1 MRRSSG
7 LLPFL
12 TTLFAALLFCSLP
25 LAAQRRPTADPFPD
39 DDELGSAYGHYYS
52 VSGTV
57 ADRQSGLRL
66 DGVRVDLNSANRG
79 VVATTFTT
87 QGNFRFDNL
96 RDGTYDITFNLT
108 GYQEVEEHLEVS
120 GPIFGMTV
128 SLKPVNEAAKGSPT
142 VSVRDL
148 SIPQKARE
156 AMNKG
161 MVLLYQKSDYPGSI
175 KEFERAIKI
184 FPNYY
189 EAYAQIGY
197 AYIASKDPAHAEEAL
212 RQSIVVSQEHY
223 PDAFFLLA
231 ALFSSQK
238 RFDDAEPLARKAVDL
253 APDSWHAQSEMA
265 QALLGQDRPED
276 AEKYAQAA
284 VKLQPDNPL
293 LWLVLADIHGELRND
308 SALVVDL
315 DTYLKLAPN
324 GAMADRVRQGR
335 DEAKQRLQESKASP
349 AAPPRLCPP
358 STRQAS
364 RKPTSSSS
372 KAVPRERSSSPVS
385 FLPHRFPALR
395 VVIPNPGR
403 VLCERR

>member
-1 MRRSSG
+1 VRRSSG
-7 LLPFL
+7 LLLFL

-39 DDELGSAYGHYYS
+39 GDELGTGYGHYYS
-52 VSGTV
+52 LSGTV

-66 DGVRVDLNSANRG
+66 DGVRVDLNSASQG

-96 RDGTYDITFNLT
+96 REGTYDIGFNLT
-108 GYQEVEEHLEVS
+108 GYQEAEEHLEVS
-120 GPIFGMTV
+120 GPVFGLTV
-128 SLKPVNEAAKGSPT
+128 NLKPLNAAAPGGSPT

-148 SIPQKARE
+148 SIPQKARD
-156 AMNKG
+156 AMSKG
-161 MVLLYQKSDYPGSI
+161 MVLLHQKSDYAGSI

-189 EAYAQIGY
+189 EAYAQIGF
-197 AYIASKDPAHAEEAL
+197 AYMAMKDPTHSEEAL

-223 PDAFFLLA
+223 PDPFFLLA

-253 APDSWHAQSEMA
+253 APNSWHAQSEMA

-284 VKLQPDNPL
+284 AKLQPENPL
-293 LWLVLADIHGELRND
+293 LWLVLADIHGELHND

-324 GAMADRVRQGR
+324 SAMADRVRHGR
-335 DEAKQRLQESKASP
+335 DEAKQRLQQSQASP
-349 AAPPRLCPP
+349 AVPL
-358 STRQAS
+358 AS
-364 RKPTSSSS
+364 SPAADPASSSQ
-372 KAVPRERSSSPVS
+372 ATQQ
-385 FLPHRFPALR
+385 
-395 VVIPNPGR
+395 
-403 VLCERR
+403 

>member
-1 MRRSSG
+1 MRGSSG
-7 LLPFL
+7 LLLFL
-12 TTLFAALLFCSLP
+12 TALLVALCFSSLP

-39 DDELGSAYGHYYS
+39 DDEIGTGGYGRYFS
-52 VSGTV
+52 ISGTV

-66 DGVRVDLNSANRG
+66 DGVRVDLNSFNSGA
-79 VVATTFTT
+79 VSTTFTNH
-87 QGNFRFDNL
+87 GSFRFDNL
-96 RDGTYDITFNLT
+96 RDGTYDISFNLT
-108 GYQEVEEHLEVS
+108 GYQEVLEHLEVS

-128 SLKPVNEAAKGSPT
+128 NLKPLNEAPAGGSPT

-161 MVLLYQKSDYPGSI
+161 TALLHQKSDYAGSI

-184 FPNYY
+184 FPTYY

-197 AYIASKDPAHAEEAL
+197 AYMAMKDPAHSEEAL

-238 RFDDAEPLARKAVDL
+238 RFADAEPLARKAVDL

-284 VKLQPDNPL
+284 IKLQPDNPL
-293 LWLVLADIHGELRND
+293 LRLLLANIHGNLQND
-308 SALVVDL
+308 SALVEDL
-315 DTYLKLAPN
+315 DAYLKLEPK

-335 DEAKQRLQESKASP
+335 DDAKQRLQQSQASPAVPLAASP
-349 AAPPRLCPP
+349 AAGP
-358 STRQAS
+358 A
-364 RKPTSSSS
+364 SSSQ
-372 KAVPRERSSSPVS
+372 ATQQ
-385 FLPHRFPALR
+385 
-395 VVIPNPGR
+395 
-403 VLCERR
+403 

>member
-1 MRRSSG
+1 M
-7 LLPFL
+7 
-12 TTLFAALLFCSLP
+12 
-25 LAAQRRPTADPFPD
+25 
-39 DDELGSAYGHYYS
+39 
-52 VSGTV
+52 
-57 ADRQSGLRL
+57 
-66 DGVRVDLNSANRG
+66 
-79 VVATTFTT
+79 ATTFTT

-96 RDGTYDITFNLT
+96 RDGTYDISFNLT

-120 GPIFGMTV
+120 GPVFGMTV
-128 SLKPVNEAAKGSPT
+128 NLKPVNEAAAGGSPT

-148 SIPQKARE
+148 SIPQKARD

-161 MVLLYQKSDYPGSI
+161 MVLLYQKSDYAGSI
-175 KEFERAIKI
+175 KEFEHAIKI

-238 RFDDAEPLARKAVDL
+238 RFDDAEPLARKAVDM

-293 LWLVLADIHGELRND
+293 LWLLLANIHGDLQND
-308 SALVVDL
+308 SALVDDL
-315 DTYLKLAPN
+315 NTYLKLAPN
-324 GAMADRVRQGR
+324 GPIADRVRQGR
-335 DEAKQRLQESKASP
+335 DEAKQRLEQSKASP
-349 AAPPRLCPP
+349 AAAPAALPAADP
-358 STRQAS
+358 AS
-364 RKPTSSSS
+364 ASQQ
-372 KAVPRERSSSPVS
+372 
-385 FLPHRFPALR
+385 
-395 VVIPNPGR
+395 
-403 VLCERR
+403 

>member
-1 MRRSSG
+1 MLRSPFESTLPLPRPGGEPCARSSG
-7 LLPFL
+7 LLLFL

-39 DDELGSAYGHYYS
+39 DDELGAGGYGHYYS
-52 VSGTV
+52 LSGTV

-66 DGVRVDLNSANRG
+66 DGVRVDLNSATRG

-96 RDGTYDITFNLT
+96 RDGTYDISFNLS

-128 SLKPVNEAAKGSPT
+128 SLRPVNEAAKGSPT

-161 MVLLYQKSDYPGSI
+161 MVLLHQKSDYPGSI

-238 RFDDAEPLARKAVDL
+238 RFDDAEPLARKAVNL

-265 QALLGQDRPED
+265 QSLLGQDRPED
-276 AEKYAQAA
+276 AENTPK
-284 VKLQPDNPL
+284 
-293 LWLVLADIHGELRND
+293 
-308 SALVVDL
+308 
-315 DTYLKLAPN
+315 
-324 GAMADRVRQGR
+324 
-335 DEAKQRLQESKASP
+335 
-349 AAPPRLCPP
+349 PP
-358 STRQAS
+358 SNC
-364 RKPTSSSS
+364 KPRIPCSGSCSPTFTANCRTTPPWS
-372 KAVPRERSSSPVS
+372 KT
-385 FLPHRFPALR
+385 
-395 VVIPNPGR
+395 
-403 VLCERR
+403 

>member
-1 MRRSSG
+1 MRGSSG
-7 LLPFL
+7 LLLFL
-12 TTLFAALLFCSLP
+12 TALLVALCFHSLP

-39 DDELGSAYGHYYS
+39 GDELGAGGYGHYFS
-52 VSGTV
+52 ISGTV

-66 DGVRVDLNSANRG
+66 DGVRVDLNSFNRG
-79 VVATTFTT
+79 AVATTFTT

-96 RDGTYDITFNLT
+96 RDGTYDISFNLT
-108 GYQEVEEHLEVS
+108 GYQEAEEHLEVS
-120 GPIFGMTV
+120 GPIFGMAV
-128 SLKPVNEAAKGSPT
+128 NLKPLNEAPAGSSPT

-148 SIPQKARE
+148 SIPQKARD

-161 MVLLYQKSDYPGSI
+161 MALLHQKSDYAGSI

-189 EAYAQIGY
+189 EAYAQIGF
-197 AYIASKDPAHAEEAL
+197 AYMALKDPAHSEEAL

-238 RFDDAEPLARKAVDL
+238 RFADAEPLARKAVDL

-265 QALLGQDRPED
+265 QALLGEDRPED

-293 LWLVLADIHGELRND
+293 LWLVLADVHGDLQND
-308 SALVVDL
+308 SALVEDL
-315 DTYLKLAPN
+315 DTYLKLAPKS
-324 GAMADRVRQGR
+324 AMADRVRQGR
-335 DEAKQRLQESKASP
+335 DEAKQRLQQSQASP
-349 AAPPRLCPP
+349 AVPLADSPAAGPA
-358 STRQAS
+358 SSSQAS
-364 RKPTSSSS
+364 QQ
-372 KAVPRERSSSPVS
+372 
-385 FLPHRFPALR
+385 
-395 VVIPNPGR
+395 
-403 VLCERR
+403 